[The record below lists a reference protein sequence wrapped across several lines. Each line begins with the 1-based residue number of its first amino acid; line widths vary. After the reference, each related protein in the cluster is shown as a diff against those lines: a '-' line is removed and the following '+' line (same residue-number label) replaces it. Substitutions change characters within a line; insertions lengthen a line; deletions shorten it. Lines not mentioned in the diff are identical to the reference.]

1 MPSVNLRRR
10 VALLEQQITNESI
23 VLQMSDGSTVRLPS
37 NAAVGL
43 LAKAIRED
51 RTPEV
56 ELVAQSISST
66 EPDGAHLLDLARA
79 ISNSPTEAGR
89 PGRG

>member
-10 VALLEQQITNESI
+10 VALLEQQLTNESV
-23 VLQMSDGSTVRLPS
+23 VLQMPDGRTVRLPS

-43 LAKAIRED
+43 LARACRDD
-51 RTPEV
+51 RTPQV
-56 ELVAQSISST
+56 ELVALSNSST

-79 ISNSPTEAGR
+79 ILNSPNEAGR
-89 PGRG
+89 PGRV

>member
-1 MPSVNLRRR
+1 MKLNRRLQ
-10 VALLEQQITNESI
+10 ALEK
-23 VLQMSDGSTVRLPS
+23 GTVRLPS

-43 LAKAIRED
+43 LARACRDD

-79 ISNSPTEAGR
+79 ILNSPNEAGR
-89 PGRG
+89 PGRV